1 MGELT
6 ASHGPACPAFT
17 DWISPKREIEN
28 WKCPNEVILGVFNK
42 GILNIYIEIF
52 VPYCSQKYVVYSVLI
67 VFYFDISVIAKFG

>member
-1 MGELT
+1 
-6 ASHGPACPAFT
+6 
-17 DWISPKREIEN
+17 
-28 WKCPNEVILGVFNK
+28 VILGVFNK